1 MKSTLI
7 IIFNNSYDRM
17 LSSRFIRVQETNI
30 SAQIFTRE
38 RVRVIIFSHYLYHIL
53 LWVLFFFVGGG
64 TVDGM
69 GKEVRPR
76 LTTGLR
82 GGPHG

>member
-17 LSSRFIRVQETNI
+17 LSSRFIRVEETNI

-53 LWVLFFFVGGG
+53 SKCGYQCSQIVNII
-64 TVDGM
+64 TNY
-69 GKEVRPR
+69 
-76 LTTGLR
+76 
-82 GGPHG
+82 

>member
-30 SAQIFTRE
+30 SAQIFIRE

-53 LWVLFFFVGGG
+53 LWVLFYVGGG

-69 GKEVRPR
+69 GKEVRLR
-76 LTTGLR
+76 LTPGLR
-82 GGPHG
+82 SGPHG